1 MIVENRWIV
10 CSTTTHPGGEFRSP
24 WPASAVVRPLLL
36 SSAAAGQLRP
46 TLKHS
51 ELPGRGSRRGG
62 DQRSARRGGV
72 ETRERA
78 ARESGDFVRPDCC
91 HTETL
96 INKTAHKT
104 QAGVGHGEDA
114 TPWFFLLFAFSII
127 INFPAW

>member
-1 MIVENRWIV
+1 M
-10 CSTTTHPGGEFRSP
+10 
-24 WPASAVVRPLLL
+24 VRPLLL

-51 ELPGRGSRRGG
+51 ELPGRGEAAT
-62 DQRSARRGGV
+62 SAARGGV

-96 INKTAHKT
+96 INKTGHKT

-114 TPWFFLLFAFSII
+114 TPWFFIIRILDYNKFSSLVSQQ
-127 INFPAW
+127 